1 VAHEQQGEDSA
12 DAIDLRPVYRRRLD
26 ARTQAL
32 ERWTNRDRRVADAR
46 LGVFVAALA
55 LAVLIYR
62 GIGLSY
68 WWLAIPGGL
77 FVALALSHEP
87 IRRAGDRARRA
98 VDFYSKGLARLE
110 GRWAGQGVQ
119 GREFLELDHP
129 YAADLDLFGEGSLF
143 ELLCTARTRAGE
155 ETLASWLLAAAA
167 PETIRLRQK
176 AVSELRPRLDLR
188 EDLELLGVE
197 VRGGIDPS
205 AMASWGANP
214 REFPGSRIA
223 IVATILGLLAT
234 VAVVGWLVLDTGL
247 FPIVVIVLIEAAFA
261 RMVARRVRNVLA
273 AVDRRTHDLVLLSE
287 LLRRLERET
296 FESPLLCQL
305 VKSLET
311 DGLAASAQIRR
322 LARLVHLLD
331 WQRNQLFMPIAAIWL
346 WTIQVALRIDS
357 WRSRSGPKIATWLAA
372 IGEFEALC
380 ALACYAA
387 ENPDNPFPDLHE
399 GAAAIEAEAVGHPL
413 IQPDACVRNDV
424 ALGGVTRALIV
435 SGSNM
440 SGKSTLLRTVGIN
453 AVLAQAGAPV
463 RAARLRMTPLA
474 VGGTLRIQD
483 SLQAGRSR
491 FYAEITRVRQMV
503 DRARGTLPLLF
514 LFDELFNGTNSHDRC
529 VGAESVVRGLVNLGA
544 IGLVTTHD
552 LALAQIAD
560 RLAPAAANV
569 HFEDRLEDGK
579 MLFDYRMRPGVVQH
593 SNALALMRAIGLEV

>member
-1 VAHEQQGEDSA
+1 VAHEPKSGEPA
-12 DAIDLRPVYRRRLD
+12 DAHGLHEIYHRRLD
-26 ARTQAL
+26 ERNRAL
-32 ERWTNRDRRVADAR
+32 EQWTRRDRRVADAR
-46 LGVFVAALA
+46 LASFFAGFV

-62 GIGLSY
+62 GVGLSY
-68 WWLAIPGGL
+68 WWLAVPAIAFL
-77 FVALALSHEP
+77 ALALSHEP
-87 IRRAGDRARRA
+87 IRKAADRARRA

-110 GRWAGQGVQ
+110 GRWAGLGVQ
-119 GREFLELDHP
+119 GLQYLDIEHP
-129 YAADLDLFGEGSLF
+129 YAADLDIFGEGSLF
-143 ELLCTARTRAGE
+143 ERLCIARTRAGE
-155 ETLASWLLAAAA
+155 EKLASWLLAAAT
-167 PETIRLRQK
+167 PETIGQRQR
-176 AVSELRPRLDLR
+176 ALLELRPQLDLR

-197 VRGGIDPS
+197 VRSGIDPS
-205 AMASWGANP
+205 ALVTWGTDH
-214 REFPGSRIA
+214 REFSSRTVGWI
-223 IVATILGLLAT
+223 ATILALFAT
-234 VAVVGWLVLDTGL
+234 AGIVGWLFFDAPL
-247 FPIVVIVLIEAAFA
+247 FPLLVVLSVEVFFA
-261 RMVARRVRNVLA
+261 RIVARRVQRVLA

-287 LLRRLERET
+287 LLRRLEREA
-296 FESPLLCQL
+296 FESPLLQQL
-305 VKSLET
+305 VKSLAT

-322 LARLVHLLD
+322 LARLLHLLD
-331 WQRNQLFMPIAAIWL
+331 WRRNQLFAPLAAVWL
-346 WTIQVALRIDS
+346 WTIHIALRIDA
-357 WRSRSGPKIATWLAA
+357 WRSASGRRIARWLSA

-387 ENPDNPFPDLHE
+387 ENPSDPFPELCT
-399 GAAAIEAEAVGHPL
+399 GAASFAAEAVGHPL
-413 IQPDACVRNDV
+413 IQPAVCVRNDV
-424 ALGGVTRALIV
+424 VLGGETHVLIV

-463 RAARLRMTPLA
+463 RAARLRITPLA

-503 DRARGTLPLLF
+503 DRARGPLPLLF

-529 VGAESVVRGLVNLGA
+529 VGAQSVVRGLVDLGA

-560 RLAPAAANV
+560 KQAPSVANV
-569 HFEDRLEDGK
+569 HFEDRLEDDK